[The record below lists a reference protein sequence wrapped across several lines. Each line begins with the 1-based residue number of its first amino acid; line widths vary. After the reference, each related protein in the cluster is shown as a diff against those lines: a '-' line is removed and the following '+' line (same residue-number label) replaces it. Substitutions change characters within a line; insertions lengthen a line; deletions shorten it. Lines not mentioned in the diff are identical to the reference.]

1 MTRPQRFRSVRPI
14 LSTLPSGGRNGTPV
28 EIAVCNPWAMD
39 RPLEI
44 KCQLEEG
51 MTAVLRSGKECSSW
65 LTLAGELLLLPDG
78 SWKLDRYTETHVPD
92 EPIVQ
97 EAAVRGWVE
106 QF

>member
-1 MTRPQRFRSVRPI
+1 MTRPRRFRSVSPI
-14 LSTLPSGGRNGTPV
+14 RSTLPYPARDGLNV
-28 EIAVCNPWAMD
+28 EIAVCNPWNQD

-44 KCQLEEG
+44 RCELSEG
-51 MTAVLRSGKECSSW
+51 MTAALRGGAECSSW

-97 EAAVRGWVE
+97 EAAVRGWVA
-106 QF
+106 